1 MVHGSFQEQWDRR
14 TNCMKYYKEIKIF
27 ETREEIIQE
36 LQERLPTWDNEEFWK
51 VQLWSDLVAMYEQTE
66 KQKKERSV

>member
-1 MVHGSFQEQWDRR
+1 
-14 TNCMKYYKEIKIF
+14 MKYYKEIKIF

-36 LQERLPTWDNEEFWK
+36 LQERLPTQDNEEFWE
-51 VQLWSDLVAMYEQTE
+51 VQLWSDLVGMYEQTE